1 MKAAM
6 ASDPSISLRTE
17 QRADLLTRY
26 RDKPPS
32 ENLFYGTVRDYCD
45 SADFFPFLSSL
56 QGDLKDLQRPAAL
69 KLILGLLPP
78 GSSLLEIGAG
88 EPYVAHVLGLLGYSV
103 TVVDPYDGSG
113 RGPTEFEYYV
123 NKYPDVTIVRNLF
136 SEHLAELAPASF
148 DCIYSISV
156 LEHIHQ
162 PALSQVFAGIRKF
175 LKPRG
180 HSLHLIDHVLAGDG
194 ADFHLRHVADIAA
207 SQCALAGESPADAV
221 GPLITCLDKL
231 VADLDTYYLSAEG
244 HNKWRGATP
253 YDDFPFRKV
262 VSVHSWKQYFPV

>member
-1 MKAAM
+1 MP
-6 ASDPSISLRTE
+6 SDAPISLESGERT
-17 QRADLLTRY
+17 RLLTRY
-26 RDKPPS
+26 RDRLPTGS
-32 ENLFYGTVRDYCD
+32 LFYGTVRDFCD
-45 SADFFPFLSSL
+45 SADFVPFLASL

-88 EPYVAHVLGLLGYSV
+88 EPYVAHVLALLGYRV

-123 NKYPDVTIVRNLF
+123 DKYPDVTIVRSLF
-136 SEHLAELAPASF
+136 SERLTELAPASI

-180 HSLHLIDHVLAGDG
+180 HSLHLIDHVVAGDG
-194 ADFHLRHVADIAA
+194 ADFHLRHLADIAA

-221 GPLITCLDKL
+221 APLITCLDKL
-231 VADLDTYYLSAEG
+231 TVDLDTHYLSAEG

-253 YDDFPFRKV
+253 YDNFPFRKV
-262 VSVHSWKQYFPV
+262 VSVHSWKQYLPA